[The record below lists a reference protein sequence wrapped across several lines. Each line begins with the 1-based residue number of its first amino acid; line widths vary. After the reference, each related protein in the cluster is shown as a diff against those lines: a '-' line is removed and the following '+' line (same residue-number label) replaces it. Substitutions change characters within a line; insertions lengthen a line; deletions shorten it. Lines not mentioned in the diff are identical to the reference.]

1 MRQQQG
7 QSTPTATY
15 NETVTATESSSE
27 GDYDSADPFMDRLT
41 TSTWDD
47 SADAQADIDSE
58 TAAATEI
65 PSVSDE
71 GPTPTPN
78 DNLKRRVTPSQI
90 SDGIAWLTKELVSV

>member
-1 MRQQQG
+1 MRL
-7 QSTPTATY
+7 SLPR
-15 NETVTATESSSE
+15 E

-65 PSVSDE
+65 SSVSDE
-71 GPTPTPN
+71 GPTPTPSSMN
-78 DNLKRRVTPSQI
+78 RPVTPSQI
-90 SDGIAWLTKELVSV
+90 ADAIAWLTKELVSVYLF